1 MDIGQ
6 LPAAV
11 QSSLEVRPLHEYLE
25 DLASITT
32 PLDTDYFSAELSRCD
47 KLFGAGK
54 FRTFTSTDIVRLMKS
69 KRGHMR
75 ARGIRVHA
83 SRCDLVG
90 GTNAVGCTAGWSVV
104 TIEDMRRP
112 IFPVRF
118 GKLCSKA

>member
-54 FRTFTSTDIVRLMKS
+54 FRTFTSTDIVRLMKFKEGPYAS
-69 KRGHMR
+69 
-75 ARGIRVHA
+75 ARNPR
-83 SRCDLVG
+83 SCELR
-90 GTNAVGCTAGWSVV
+90 
-104 TIEDMRRP
+104 
-112 IFPVRF
+112 
-118 GKLCSKA
+118 